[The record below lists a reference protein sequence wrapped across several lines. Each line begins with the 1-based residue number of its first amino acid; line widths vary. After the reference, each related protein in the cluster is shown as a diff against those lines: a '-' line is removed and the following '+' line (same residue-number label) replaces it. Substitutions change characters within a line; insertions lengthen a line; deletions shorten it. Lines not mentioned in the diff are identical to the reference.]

1 MSREKDQATKS
12 PSEQATESKRTDGPG
27 RGHGA
32 TNPGETLKRTLALA
46 FHYYPVHVTVQVIC
60 ILTASILASL
70 PSVFMQQAI
79 AVVQE
84 FVGTG
89 DWATAQVQ
97 ITRIVFSLIGCYV
110 VALGANIAQTQLTA
124 VICIEDPLR
133 DEARE
138 VIAKLKAL
146 GIGKVVMMTGDSER
160 TARSVAAAVGV
171 DDLHY
176 EVLPEDKAAF
186 IKEEHR
192 LGRRVIMVGD
202 GVNDSPALSE
212 SDAGIAISS
221 GAAIAR
227 EIADITISAEDLYCL
242 LTLKEISDGLMK
254 RISANYRKIIGFNAL
269 LMLSGAAGTITPTVS
284 AFLHNSSTLAIALA
298 SMRNYLPGESEKKNK

>member
-32 TNPGETLKRTLALA
+32 TNPGETLKRTLALT

-124 VICIEDPLR
+124 VICQGTLM
-133 DEARE
+133 
-138 VIAKLKAL
+138 
-146 GIGKVVMMTGDSER
+146 KVRNQMFDHM
-160 TARSVAAAVGV
+160 
-171 DDLHY
+171 
-176 EVLPEDKAAF
+176 
-186 IKEEHR
+186 
-192 LGRRVIMVGD
+192 
-202 GVNDSPALSE
+202 
-212 SDAGIAISS
+212 
-221 GAAIAR
+221 
-227 EIADITISAEDLYCL
+227 EDLPIRSCP
-242 LTLKEISDGLMK
+242 
-254 RISANYRKIIGFNAL
+254 SATSTRTSTAT
-269 LMLSGAAGTITPTVS
+269 SCRTTPTTWTPS
-284 AFLHNSSTLAIALA
+284 ASLLALPYRTSSPC
-298 SMRNYLPGESEKKNK
+298 SRR